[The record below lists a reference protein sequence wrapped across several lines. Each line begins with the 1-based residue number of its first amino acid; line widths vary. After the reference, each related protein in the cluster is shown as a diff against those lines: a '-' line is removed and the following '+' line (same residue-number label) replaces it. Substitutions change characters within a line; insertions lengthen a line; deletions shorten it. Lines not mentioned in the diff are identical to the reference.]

1 MKTLAKYALTMGA
14 AFAIVAAGCA
24 TTSSSTTSTAEPQEA
39 ASFPTAVVPGE
50 ARAYALA
57 LPPGGT
63 ASGGDTALGFAGSK
77 AKRAKGEL
85 PSYVEAML
93 EPAELGDLE
102 NDEGQQHLSS
112 GEITKIM
119 NGHVN
124 EIFQGCVLR
133 EIKNTRMNRVS
144 IQMVISG
151 KGEVTGATTKPG
163 SKTFQR
169 CVNRKLIAINF
180 PKFSAPRMGA
190 EYTFRFE

>member
-1 MKTLAKYALTMGA
+1 MTNTLLRHLLMSGTAL
-14 AFAIVAAGCA
+14 AIAVSGCA
-24 TTSSSTTSTAEPQEA
+24 TSSSSTGSPEPLAKMPNA
-39 ASFPTAVVPGE
+39 AVPGT
-50 ARAYALA
+50 AKVYALA
-57 LPPGGT
+57 LPPPGS
-63 ASGGDTALGFAGSK
+63 ASGGDTALGFTASK

-93 EPAELGDLE
+93 EPAELGDLT

-112 GEITKIM
+112 TKVSNIM

-133 EIKNTRMNRVS
+133 EIKRTRMSRVS

-163 SKTFQR
+163 SKPFQI
-169 CVNRKLIAINF
+169 CVSRKLLAINF

-190 EYTFRFE
+190 EYSFSFE

>member
-1 MKTLAKYALTMGA
+1 MMNTLPRRLLISGTAL
-14 AFAIVAAGCA
+14 AIAVSGCA
-24 TTSSSTTSTAEPQEA
+24 TGSSSTGSPEPLAKMPHA
-39 ASFPTAVVPGE
+39 AVPGT
-50 ARAYALA
+50 AKVYALA
-57 LPPGGT
+57 LPPQGS
-63 ASGGDTALGFAGSK
+63 ASGGDTALGFTASK

-93 EPAELGDLE
+93 EPAELGDLT

-112 GEITKIM
+112 TKVSDIM

-133 EIKNTRMNRVS
+133 EIKKTRMSRVS

-163 SKTFQR
+163 SKPFQI
-169 CVNRKLIAINF
+169 CVSRKLLAINF

-190 EYTFRFE
+190 EYSFSFE